1 MYSESNLDILG
12 KIQQI
17 IPVKNE
23 DVIDE
28 WA

>member
-17 IPVKNE
+17 TPVKNE